1 MNSADAW
8 KDISEALRK
17 SASRRTHDPPPRPK
31 TNAAEPVAI
40 IGVSGRLP
48 GCATVQAFWDALDR
62 NEPLITRC
70 DLDWMQT
77 RLGLPEGPEGDGF
90 FGGFMP
96 GADTFDAG
104 FFDVNPGDAADMDP
118 RLRLLLM
125 EVYHALNDAGLSPGA
140 MAGSKTAMFV
150 AAQDAEYDDA
160 LRPQTGGETYAQSC
174 MLANQLSYVF
184 DFNGPSEVI
193 EAQCASSALAL
204 HRAVQSLRSGEADC
218 CIVAGVTLLLRS
230 EPFEVLQATGQLSAK
245 GTVDSFG
252 ANASGHIR
260 SEGAI
265 ALVLKPL
272 CDAVRDKDPIHAVIR
287 ETAVNFNGRDGASIA
302 APNPK
307 RHAEVIEDC
316 YRRAAINPAHVG
328 TIEAQGMG
336 NALSDLAE
344 WQAINRAL
352 MTLARE
358 QGQDLKDAS
367 CAVSTLKPLIGHMEA
382 ASGLGAV
389 LKLIHS
395 FNSDQIFPI
404 TNFDAPHPDLDTA
417 NRPAMLAQSKTRWGS
432 SDHPKYAAIHSYSM
446 GGVNAHVLLE
456 AAKKQSSALPQS
468 GGTEVILVSARS
480 KQSLANML
488 RDLLDHVKTHPIHLA
503 DLAYTLRTGRDH
515 FEHRFATVVSTQDGL
530 INALETALSSDGSG
544 VEQQIYFGT
553 TRQTRI
559 AAPAEAMSPDA
570 FARAWVDGAATDALD
585 TDDQVARKIRL
596 PGYAFD
602 RTRHWLKEKT
612 PVSHDVGTFV
622 FDQVAQTLGCD
633 REDVD
638 GTKHIFDFGFDSLFA
653 MRLLG
658 RVAKTFGLSVS
669 GRDLIDFPT
678 LNALVAHYT
687 TLPASQKT
695 TALAPPQ
702 VPVAQGDLPLSIG
715 QQGLWA
721 LQQTRP
727 DMSALNLP
735 LCFKF
740 ADHLSLDA
748 LRHALAHCFETFPIL
763 TSHFELGPNGPMRR
777 ENPQAQIEIDTF
789 EYQGRLPK
797 AEIEKQAKQP
807 FDLAVGP
814 PVRLSVWECEGAP
827 SYLLIVVHHIVFDGG
842 SFAPFCSA
850 FFEAYHAFENGAKAP
865 ANRAPDRSFEA
876 FVLDETAG
884 LSASSEAKA
893 FWLDQLQAP
902 LPDLRLAPDFP
913 RSAAE
918 PFAGAHVSRRLS
930 KQTEKALTA
939 FARDARIPPSAVI
952 LSAFMVLVHRLTGSD
967 DVIVGM
973 PFHGRTDDAYTET
986 VGYLVNMLPIRQQG
1000 LTELCFDDLAR
1011 AVQLRLAEAT
1021 DHASYPFGQMVKDQ
1035 DTPPD
1040 PDCPPVFQIGFEY
1053 QNAFAQDAVPAL
1065 QAEVGASV
1073 ELLQSVVQEGEYELV
1088 LEIRPDDD
1096 GFATTLKFNP
1106 HLFDTD
1112 RIEKHLQRL
1121 DHILGQAC
1129 KNPKV
1134 DVAGVD
1140 LILKDER
1147 KVLMTR
1153 SSTEND
1159 TSSTDGSLLDLIQ
1172 PHVTARG
1179 DQIAVSS
1186 DGQSFTYHA
1195 LQKASHAIAG
1205 QLDQLGVC
1213 EGTRVAMLLSRS
1225 ADVVPAIMGV
1235 LRLGASFVPLDP
1247 DHPKSRLKHILQD
1260 CGADI
1265 ILASKDHQNLATSL
1279 ASPGQT
1285 VVIADPE
1292 ARAIKVSH
1300 QAPAPQDT
1308 AYIIYTSGSTGQPKG
1323 VEVSHGALINLLT
1336 SLQARLGT
1344 GPHVRMLA
1352 TTTFAFDISI
1362 LELLLPIVAGGE
1374 VRVFGGVDTNAL
1386 KADIEAYQPTM
1397 MQATPSAWVSLL
1409 AAGWVPDAD
1418 ITLLC
1423 GGEALPEPL
1432 RARFAKAKA
1441 TVWNMYGPTET
1452 TIWSTCGPMSVEGD
1466 AIDIGTPIANTQVY
1480 ILDDQQ
1486 RLLPPGEP
1494 GELCIAGAGLA
1505 KGYVNQPEKTKDAF
1519 VANPFERGARL
1530 YRTGDLARWSSDGR
1544 LIHLGRKDQMIK
1556 IRGHRVEPGEIE
1568 AVLEAVS
1575 GVEQA
1580 TVVARQVD
1588 QALQLIAY
1596 VTRKEV
1602 AAVNTGDV
1610 RNAVQQSLPDYM
1622 HPAHVVWIDDTPL
1635 TPAGKRDR
1643 KALSDRD
1650 LAPVDRGQRHSAA
1663 SHLEDDIH
1671 RIWCRVLNVARIP
1684 RDMGFFEA
1692 GGCSVTAATAA
1703 LQIADQF
1710 DVPFT
1715 PTDLFRTPTI
1725 ADIARKIQPGAPQ
1738 HSPIAAP
1745 PSSSPAFSTRIPT
1758 SETAPSGAL
1767 AIVGMSCSLPGA
1779 PNLRAFWDNLQNGHE
1794 AREDI
1799 SREALMSA
1807 GVDPDLIDDPNLIP
1821 VQFSLPDKDGF
1832 DPEFFNISAKNA
1844 AYMDPQFR
1852 HLLQQ
1857 AWLAF
1862 EDAGYLPEDMPDTAV
1877 FTSTSNGHYKTAL
1890 HLQGGLSREDAYAAW
1905 IHGQDGSIPTQIS
1918 YRLGL
1923 TGPSLAVH
1931 TNCSSSLVSLQ
1942 LAQQMLSDRQAGAA
1956 LVGAASIFAV
1966 PGLGHHFLP
1975 GQNLSSDGHC
1985 RSFDAKADGLVAG
1998 EGAGMILVKRLE
2010 DAEHDGDHIY
2020 AVVQGIAVNND
2031 GANKAGFYAP
2041 SVIGQA
2047 RVIKEALAHAQIEGA
2062 QVSYCETHGT
2072 GTALGDPIEVAALS
2086 QVYGRET
2093 AAGLGS
2099 LKPNIGHLDTAA
2111 GLAGLIKTAMILKT
2125 GHIPPSINFDAL
2137 NPAIDLTDSKLRIVD
2152 RKQDWREIDTADK
2165 GTRYA
2170 SVSAFGIGGTNAH
2183 AIVSNHDPIPPDPDE
2198 NGPQIVVLSA
2208 ASPEQLHTHV
2218 TQLHAFL
2225 EDADHLRLC
2234 DIAFTL
2240 QVGRKAMAYRYAC
2253 VAHSLEDLQSSLAQ
2267 ALKTQAGYWGHVSLD
2282 GPHMD
2287 REDSAVLLAHWNA
2300 SQSLDKIAQLWA
2312 SGADIA
2318 WQSLP
2323 SSGGRRV
2330 SLPTYPFKKE
2340 RFWVD
2345 SLKQPTGVAETVAGE
2360 AKPAA
2365 LSIFQKRSGR
2375 FTGTTGVHT
2384 GKRCVALLG
2393 RAARH
2398 AEAFADDPDLDVVS
2412 YPTTPDG
2419 ADHQRFGH
2427 IARQILDLVQGVIA
2441 SGQPTQLQ
2449 VVADSSDAFDQ
2460 GYEAFSAFLDT
2471 AQQECPSISAQFILV
2486 ATEEAAKVVKTAGEQ
2501 SKLTGPVLRR
2511 VTSGTCTT
2519 DAWEETPFVAQGPS
2533 PWRMGGV
2540 YVISGGTGALG
2551 LQMAEQI
2558 ARSATG
2564 TRLILLSRR
2573 GREEGIVDRL
2583 TALRHLAE
2591 VEVKACDLCD
2601 FAQTQQVVEEV
2612 IKRHGALHGV
2622 LHFAGVNAD
2631 AMLANTSGEAFD
2643 RVLGPKVIGAQALD
2657 KAAAGQDLDMFVLAS
2672 SLASAKGSVGQG
2684 DYCLAN
2690 GFLNAF
2696 AARRNAQKP
2705 GLTCSLLWPLW
2716 QDGGM
2721 FPSSR
2726 ALAAMQATTGLHPMP
2741 SDLGFAALDHALRHN
2756 LEQVAVLYGDR
2767 SKAKAWLTE
2776 DPAPQSQGVTETD
2789 DLETY
2794 LSQVIAPVLGR
2805 SQDRFDPGE
2814 PLQNY
2819 GIDSLAITQIAQK
2832 LTPLVGPEAAT
2843 LLYRYPTVNELA
2855 QHLRDVGVSP
2865 QKRIATAAVAP
2876 SIRSRVTQEPT
2887 DDRIAIIG
2895 MSGRYPDA
2903 DTLQEFWQNLAAGRD
2918 SITEVPQ
2925 DRWAIEDV
2933 YEPDQAAAVAQ
2944 GKSYSKCG
2952 GFLTGFADFD
2962 PLFFNIAPKEAWDM
2976 DPQERLVLQAAW
2988 HAMEDAG
2995 ITRRHL
3001 RELYQH
3007 RLGVFAGVTKTGFD
3021 LIGQA
3026 QRDQGKVAF
3035 PHTSFGSIANRVS
3048 YILDA
3053 HGPSMPIDT
3062 MCSSGLTAIHQ
3073 ACKAL
3078 LSGEC
3083 DLALATAVNLYL
3095 HPSNYSGL
3103 SSAYM
3108 LSPTGRCHSFGS
3120 AADGYVPGEG
3130 VGAFLLKPLADAK
3143 RDEDPIHA
3151 VILASQV
3158 NHGGRTNG
3166 YTVPS
3171 PKAQASLIRAGLA
3184 QAGLSANDI
3193 GVVEA
3198 HGTGTALGD
3207 PIEVAALKEAFE
3219 PDQPDPQ
3226 SIALSSVKS
3235 NCGHAEAAAGLA
3247 GLSKAVLQI
3256 QARQIAPSL
3265 HSAQT
3270 NGGIDFAKSP
3280 FHVPQRLLDWPSKE
3294 GTPRRATVSSFGAG
3308 GANAFVVVEEAD
3320 PPEMATAE
3328 DQDRILIFPVSARNW
3343 DGLRRV
3349 AQALHDHVQRGSDR
3363 LCDIAFTLQQGREAL
3378 QSRAAVIASTREALL
3393 RGLDALSKDIS
3404 ASAEVLGEEDAAVEA
3419 LARAWTA
3426 GSDIAWPDMAAEAR
3440 PRRIRLPLYPFERQR
3455 FWFEPASM
3463 SEQSDASH
3471 IVLKPVWL
3479 LGEQAADDVSDRPLT
3494 VIDANADQKR
3504 LILSEYPNA
3513 LFETA
3518 QTIMQSAPPEAAHLV
3533 WFANGDDPAKA
3544 LLHLAQS
3551 LMRHGC
3557 QGRSLGLTVITRGA
3571 FATDMGA
3578 AAVHG
3583 LAGSLAQE
3591 VPLWDIRALDLGA
3604 SDALHLAKALRVRGQ
3619 AGQVSFLY
3627 QAGAWHTRCLVPG
3640 VWEVPKTAT
3649 YAEGGVYV
3657 VIGGA
3662 GGLGQAWTRH
3672 VLAQTDAKIIW
3683 LGRSSPNG
3691 DVAQARE
3698 RFGQA
3703 VDYVKTDAR
3712 DKASLQ
3718 KSLARIHQDYGR
3730 IDGVIVSALA
3740 GYDCAVADLTDSV
3753 FDDVMATRVQVVQN
3767 LSECLRDKRPGFVV
3781 AFSSMASFARP
3792 AGMPAYAAGCAAADA
3807 AMSDLGHALRCQAT
3821 VINWGYWD
3829 IGGGARV
3836 TQAMKALVEKRGVV
3850 PMDPTQAF
3858 AAMDWAISAGMP
3870 QVAITRTTRPD
3881 AIEAFRGDI
3890 TWTGLS
3896 AQRLPPLPAISP
3908 SQKAPPALSL
3918 AEELDA
3924 WLARLTHAALFEA
3937 GFIDAQSQTDAPDQH
3952 GMLSKYRPWWD
3963 EAMHILCAQGWMARR
3978 GDGSLRVAR
3987 APSSDVWQAWQDA
4000 QQKFRNEPATRVLA
4014 VLASDCLRHLG
4025 AILRGETLVTDI
4037 LFPDGKMDK
4046 IEGLYSNNAICDFF
4060 NSVLADGVDAVVRQ
4074 RIEQDPEARLRILEI
4089 GAGTGGSTSI
4099 LLPRLA
4105 SVSSSI
4111 AEYRYTDLSR
4121 SFFDHARTRFGRV
4134 PFLEFSLLDIEQSIA
4149 PQGLMP
4155 GRYDVVFGTN
4165 VLHATR
4171 DIRNTL
4177 RNAKS
4182 LLRPGGLLMV
4192 NDISDKSV
4200 PASLL
4205 FGLIDGWA
4213 LAEDRHLRI
4222 EGSPGLFPDTWQQ
4235 VMEMEGFTN
4244 VQRPAQ
4250 DHHNLGQLILLGQSD
4265 GVVFGRAV
4273 PEPRTTPEAESS
4285 HPSEHAAT
4293 DEDAQNGDAKGAL
4306 EMGELEDVIEE
4317 ALADAL
4323 VIDRADIA
4331 NDMPFSDYGLDSIL
4345 GVGFITAL
4353 ERQFRLKLNTTLLFD
4368 HSTVAQLAAYLGS
4381 EHADDIQLP
4390 KAHRARSLAMNEAS
4404 ATTSSAPTEGIA
4416 IIGMSGQFPGARSVD
4431 AFWQN
4436 MITGVDPVSELPSSY
4451 LSPDSVSDTPAPG
4464 KSYCK
4469 WGGIL
4474 QSRSEFDPLFFN
4486 LAPRDAPSMN
4496 PHQRLILQEAWRAL
4510 ENAGINPRDC
4520 AGTQTGI
4527 FVGCEPSGY
4536 VEGNFVGA
4544 SDAIVASRLSYFL
4557 DLRGPALVINTGC
4570 SSSAVALHQACE
4582 ALRYGQCDMAL
4593 AGGAFAVMGQD
4604 ILIGLAQTDMLTHS
4618 GRCRSFDAEAD
4629 GMVMSEAVGMV
4640 ALKPLDTAL
4649 RDGDPIHG
4657 IIRASGMNQDGASN
4671 GITAPSGTAQADLIR
4686 DVHARFG
4693 IDPSQISYFET
4704 HGTGTKLGDPVE
4716 ANALVKAFKAH
4727 DLPRQSC
4734 AIGSSKSHVGH
4745 SAAAAGVTGLM
4756 AVLMSM
4762 KHQTLPGLRHFETLN
4777 PLIDFEGSP
4786 FFPLAEQT
4794 EWSGADDR
4802 PLMAA
4807 LNSFGHSGTN
4817 AHLVIEAAPRASA
4830 PNPATDAETL
4840 IVLSAKDLEGL
4851 NALASELGAAL
4862 DKAPALTLRDIAHT
4876 LRVGR
4881 AALETRAAFI
4891 TADVQDLREKL
4902 RALSISQA
4910 PETLSWCAFN
4920 TVPAKWTK
4928 QTGPRPQAPASDAN
4942 LDSLA
4947 KAFVSGAVIDWD
4959 RYDSCPEGLR
4969 CHLPGYP
4976 FARNSYWRND
4986 APLAAPRRPSPKT
4999 CRFSLSDPI
5008 LRDHVVSGRPTLPG
5022 VAYIDQAL
5030 TALGHDRGCTL
5041 ENLVWPV
5048 PVVATETVDLD
5059 IALPNSTD
5067 GNLQIMS
5074 SAPETKVHF
5083 QARVTRS
5090 DATTAKVDLE
5100 AIRARLSSYEIRP
5113 EALYDRFESAG
5124 IRHGV
5129 TLRSVKALWAQ
5140 SDDALAMLEK
5150 AGTQD
5155 ASAADPCILD
5165 AAWQMTM
5172 AMSMVTAST
5181 PGDAQPLL
5189 PFSMEHCVYHR
5200 PLAGR
5205 RFWVWARKRMQ
5216 GALALVDIDVMDEA
5230 GEAFMSMKGLH
5241 SRPRATRMS
5250 DRLAVRVDDPFLKEH
5265 SGIVPVAMML
5275 DHLTSGAPLPVA
5287 LTQLVWPQFCRPNG
5301 DTALDEIV
5309 QGEQILLQGDAA
5321 DGTRA
5326 VFCQANRDQTSI
5338 TRPAPLNLQE
5348 LSQPL
5353 SDTLSRDQCH
5363 AILQG
5368 THGPSLMRIT
5378 SLAQNGDHALA
5389 TIAAPAERRTVPL
5402 INNAILAGVIW
5413 VQQHRTSPDLPM
5425 PFGLDRFVL
5434 HRREDAP
5441 EHALAYARKAK
5452 AQSTLTNGV
5461 VLDIDLVDGDGHL
5474 IASLQGLILKWP
5486 ATDNAELTLSTPTWT
5501 QKPLDHPKSVL
5512 EHQVTIAVA
5521 GMPMDHVQTIVPKA
5535 TVFELP
5541 TTFEEACATL
5551 LSVVQNAPNQPL
5563 ILLIDAASPLCGLTG
5578 FMRSLRL
5585 EHPAS
5590 HAQAILVQGTQAE
5603 AQMRHW
5609 LVDAVTSPGAD
5620 VVTSYDEHG
5629 VRRIADMTPVETPT
5643 ETPTAPSV
5651 FEPGDVVWVTGG
5663 LGGIGQS
5670 VARHYAVE
5678 RGIRVVVTGRS
5689 TLRSRD
5695 WDFIEDIE
5703 SNGGKITHMQG
5714 DVTDSL
5720 HTERLVKDIL
5730 SQEGQ
5735 LDGVIHAAGVLEDCY
5750 LKTMSAEAL
5759 HRVLAPKT
5767 LGTRA
5772 LDLATQDIPLKAFV
5786 LCSSVAGNLGNAGQA
5801 AYSAANAYQ
5810 DSYANWRRAEERLG
5824 RRTGLS
5830 LSIAWPLWQDGGMKM
5845 GAAQEALMRTGTGMQ
5860 PMPTDE
5866 GLRALD
5872 LALGTERANVM
5883 VAYGDAK
5890 ELRDKLFS
5898 FRYPTSDGPAP
5909 VNTPAK
5915 APPVPKTLAHR
5926 LKSLVSKVQHIPEH
5940 KVQMEKDLSDYGFD
5954 SISFTELANALNTE
5968 FGLTIMPTLFFEIP
5982 DLASL
5987 ADHLT
5992 THHNVAATVAAT
6004 EVETPMPTAPIAPIT
6019 RETAAPLCEIAVV
6032 GMAAKLPGAPDVDAL
6047 WDTIDAMADVIS
6059 EVPST
6064 RWDWRAHLD
6073 ENDPAL
6079 QAAKWG
6085 GFVADADCFDHAF
6098 FGISPAEA
6106 EVLDPQLRLTLE
6118 TAWSAL
6124 ENAAI
6129 APTSLSGSKTGV
6141 FAGVATRDYAD
6152 LLAEA
6157 RAQEQLSSA
6166 AEPFSFLIANRLS
6179 YFLNLRGPSETID
6192 TACSSSL
6199 IAIHRAIESLR
6210 MGTCTLAL
6218 AGGVHVMASPRI
6230 TLASAKAG
6238 MLSPTGRCMTFDDRA
6253 NGYVRSEGAAML
6265 VLKPLDTAQRDGDR
6279 ILGVIRASG
6288 ENHGGRASAPT
6299 APNAAAQAE
6308 LITDVHRS
6316 SGIDPRALG
6325 YIEAHGTGTVLGD
6338 PVEINGLKA
6347 AFEGLGVL
6355 SDDVEIPIGSLK
6367 TNIGHTEAAAG
6378 ASAVIKV
6385 LQMFKHGRIPGNP
6398 HLKTPNPYLALDDAP
6413 FSLATISRDW
6423 PRVIDKTG
6431 HAVPRAAA
6439 VSSFGVGGSNAH
6451 LVLTEHLG
6459 DAPMA
6464 TLDDR
6469 EAVLL
6474 LSAKTASALRQSAS
6488 NLASFLR
6495 RNASNLR
6502 LRDVAHTLSVGRAV
6516 MEHRLACVARDLP
6529 DACDLLDAMG
6539 SGQTVPRLHVGEVA
6553 DRPDDPHATRTTDQ
6567 AQAAEWIAHGQTDK
6581 ALAAWVRGMDL
6592 DWATL
6597 GHDASARRVAL
6608 PTYPFARTR
6617 HWVDL
6622 RPKLPPVAQPA
6633 ATATVSFAVEQWVA
6647 TAREPVTTKLGDRR
6661 PALILGTDP
6670 SAAVPGHET
6679 VIAKDLGKI
6688 TQQIQENGAG
6698 ADILFC
6704 LRPASGHVLPDLPQ
6718 ILEVIQA
6725 CVSAPVAPHS
6735 LRFVGLA
6742 EDPERYAVLDATIAL
6757 ARSLGKVMPN
6767 TFVVSSFG
6775 GDLPWEDL
6783 LHQSV
6788 LDTLADAG
6796 KSVRYRMGE
6805 RQVLSQTALDLRGSV
6820 SCPVRKDGVYWVL
6833 GGTGELGRATCKYL
6847 ASRGAR
6853 TLFVS
6858 SRRTMDKSAKDELGQ
6873 LTCEIHDLQASVTDV
6888 ASLKAAYQ
6896 TLLQKQG
6903 RLDGVFHLAGQ
6914 SGAAPIE
6921 NATLDGFE
6929 ATLSAKHT
6937 GTVALL
6943 DLLREQDL
6951 DFLCCYSSSSA
6962 VYGDMGSLDYAFA
6975 NRFQSAL
6982 AQEYPR
6988 LCAIEWPLWQVST
7001 LPDADAHQLY
7011 LATSRQSGISDR
7023 DAMTALDGIL
7033 ASGQSRVLVETS
7045 MRRPDAE
7052 ASKPVATQ
7060 PQPSNDTSGD
7070 LTWRLRCAAGQLL
7083 KMAPKDIALDKNLAD
7098 LGFESITLN
7107 EFAKLLTAEL
7117 GQTVP
7122 PSVFFSHATLRKLSR
7137 HFEETGIVATRAA
7150 TIMPTGIDVDR
7161 RSVAI
7166 IGMSGRFPMARDV
7179 DEMWDIL
7186 AQGKNAVTEIDP
7198 DRFDWRQIYEPGKS
7212 VSKWCG
7218 QIPGLAE
7225 FDPLFFEI
7233 SPLEAER
7240 MDPRQRHLLQEAWH
7254 ALEDAAL
7261 GPEQLKTQR
7270 IGSFVGVEEGSDYQR
7285 RVDQIS
7291 LTGAH
7296 NGVLASRLAYFLD
7309 FNGPAQA
7316 INTACSSGLVA
7327 AHMACQALRLNECDI
7342 ALAAGVNL
7350 MVAPEAYV
7358 GMSQAGMLSP
7368 DGKCHAFDKRA
7379 NGMVPG
7385 EAVAVLVLKPLHKAL
7400 ADGDPIHGVIKASG
7414 TNYDG
7419 RTNGITA
7426 PSGAAQTALLTDL
7439 FEDAKVAAQDV
7450 DWVVS
7455 HGTGTE
7461 LGDMV
7466 EAHALQ
7472 DVFRGYVPQQNTA
7485 VTSTKSN
7492 FGHTFAASGLVSV
7505 IAMLQA
7511 MRAEQIPPSLHCA
7524 EPNGHVDWQNGPI
7537 FLNSSV
7543 KAWPRHKER
7552 ARIGSVSAF
7561 GISGTNAAMV
7571 ISDGPETQVPPAE
7584 TDDPQLIALSAKTK
7598 ESLIAMAARLKAHLR
7613 SQAATDQSF
7622 AEISKT
7628 LLTGRH
7634 PFAHRLAFVAKNK
7647 DDASK
7652 QLARF
7657 ADGLGVAHHGIC
7669 DAEPTE
7675 NLHPIQTQQRGD
7687 LTALAE
7693 AFCKGTNLD
7702 WTTLWPS
7709 GTRRVSLPGT
7719 IFAKERCW
7727 IDARHPAVET
7737 PEPHTEPSASHD
7749 PTGGLHLVTKALEH
7763 TNGHALTNVIWGAGF
7778 DPADQLHVRDLG
7790 RVGFAF
7796 CRDETLKEA
7805 AWLGSPSEL
7814 LRDQPETVRLPRL
7827 RAGMR
7832 PMPKLDGVED
7842 FFGNRTGFM
7851 GTVAVGQTGLSG
7863 ILDSLWHAVSQHI
7876 HLEHHQSAS
7885 PASLGYVALL
7895 NDLPHSVTFAGS
7907 LRSDGTDEF
7916 ADYDISLYDEQ
7927 GRTIAVLNDLS
7938 CAVGFAC
7945 DDIDLDEVTH

>member
-1 MNSADAW
+1 
-8 KDISEALRK
+8 
-17 SASRRTHDPPPRPK
+17 
-31 TNAAEPVAI
+31 
-40 IGVSGRLP
+40 
-48 GCATVQAFWDALDR
+48 
-62 NEPLITRC
+62 
-70 DLDWMQT
+70 
-77 RLGLPEGPEGDGF
+77 
-90 FGGFMP
+90 
-96 GADTFDAG
+96 
-104 FFDVNPGDAADMDP
+104 
-118 RLRLLLM
+118 
-125 EVYHALNDAGLSPGA
+125 
-140 MAGSKTAMFV
+140 
-150 AAQDAEYDDA
+150 
-160 LRPQTGGETYAQSC
+160 
-174 MLANQLSYVF
+174 
-184 DFNGPSEVI
+184 
-193 EAQCASSALAL
+193 
-204 HRAVQSLRSGEADC
+204 
-218 CIVAGVTLLLRS
+218 
-230 EPFEVLQATGQLSAK
+230 
-245 GTVDSFG
+245 
-252 ANASGHIR
+252 
-260 SEGAI
+260 
-265 ALVLKPL
+265 
-272 CDAVRDKDPIHAVIR
+272 
-287 ETAVNFNGRDGASIA
+287 
-302 APNPK
+302 
-307 RHAEVIEDC
+307 
-316 YRRAAINPAHVG
+316 
-328 TIEAQGMG
+328 
-336 NALSDLAE
+336 
-344 WQAINRAL
+344 
-352 MTLARE
+352 
-358 QGQDLKDAS
+358 
-367 CAVSTLKPLIGHMEA
+367 
-382 ASGLGAV
+382 
-389 LKLIHS
+389 
-395 FNSDQIFPI
+395 
-404 TNFDAPHPDLDTA
+404 
-417 NRPAMLAQSKTRWGS
+417 
-432 SDHPKYAAIHSYSM
+432 
-446 GGVNAHVLLE
+446 
-456 AAKKQSSALPQS
+456 
-468 GGTEVILVSARS
+468 
-480 KQSLANML
+480 
-488 RDLLDHVKTHPIHLA
+488 
-503 DLAYTLRTGRDH
+503 
-515 FEHRFATVVSTQDGL
+515 
-530 INALETALSSDGSG
+530 
-544 VEQQIYFGT
+544 
-553 TRQTRI
+553 
-559 AAPAEAMSPDA
+559 
-570 FARAWVDGAATDALD
+570 
-585 TDDQVARKIRL
+585 
-596 PGYAFD
+596 
-602 RTRHWLKEKT
+602 
-612 PVSHDVGTFV
+612 
-622 FDQVAQTLGCD
+622 
-633 REDVD
+633 
-638 GTKHIFDFGFDSLFA
+638 
-653 MRLLG
+653 
-658 RVAKTFGLSVS
+658 
-669 GRDLIDFPT
+669 
-678 LNALVAHYT
+678 
-687 TLPASQKT
+687 
-695 TALAPPQ
+695 
-702 VPVAQGDLPLSIG
+702 
-715 QQGLWA
+715 
-721 LQQTRP
+721 
-727 DMSALNLP
+727 
-735 LCFKF
+735 
-740 ADHLSLDA
+740 
-748 LRHALAHCFETFPIL
+748 
-763 TSHFELGPNGPMRR
+763 
-777 ENPQAQIEIDTF
+777 
-789 EYQGRLPK
+789 
-797 AEIEKQAKQP
+797 
-807 FDLAVGP
+807 
-814 PVRLSVWECEGAP
+814 
-827 SYLLIVVHHIVFDGG
+827 
-842 SFAPFCSA
+842 
-850 FFEAYHAFENGAKAP
+850 
-865 ANRAPDRSFEA
+865 
-876 FVLDETAG
+876 
-884 LSASSEAKA
+884 
-893 FWLDQLQAP
+893 
-902 LPDLRLAPDFP
+902 
-913 RSAAE
+913 
-918 PFAGAHVSRRLS
+918 
-930 KQTEKALTA
+930 
-939 FARDARIPPSAVI
+939 
-952 LSAFMVLVHRLTGSD
+952 
-967 DVIVGM
+967 
-973 PFHGRTDDAYTET
+973 
-986 VGYLVNMLPIRQQG
+986 
-1000 LTELCFDDLAR
+1000 
-1011 AVQLRLAEAT
+1011 
-1021 DHASYPFGQMVKDQ
+1021 
-1035 DTPPD
+1035 
-1040 PDCPPVFQIGFEY
+1040 
-1053 QNAFAQDAVPAL
+1053 
-1065 QAEVGASV
+1065 
-1073 ELLQSVVQEGEYELV
+1073 
-1088 LEIRPDDD
+1088 
-1096 GFATTLKFNP
+1096 
-1106 HLFDTD
+1106 
-1112 RIEKHLQRL
+1112 
-1121 DHILGQAC
+1121 
-1129 KNPKV
+1129 
-1134 DVAGVD
+1134 
-1140 LILKDER
+1140 
-1147 KVLMTR
+1147 
-1153 SSTEND
+1153 
-1159 TSSTDGSLLDLIQ
+1159 
-1172 PHVTARG
+1172 
-1179 DQIAVSS
+1179 
-1186 DGQSFTYHA
+1186 
-1195 LQKASHAIAG
+1195 
-1205 QLDQLGVC
+1205 
-1213 EGTRVAMLLSRS
+1213 
-1225 ADVVPAIMGV
+1225 
-1235 LRLGASFVPLDP
+1235 
-1247 DHPKSRLKHILQD
+1247 
-1260 CGADI
+1260 
-1265 ILASKDHQNLATSL
+1265 
-1279 ASPGQT
+1279 
-1285 VVIADPE
+1285 
-1292 ARAIKVSH
+1292 
-1300 QAPAPQDT
+1300 
-1308 AYIIYTSGSTGQPKG
+1308 
-1323 VEVSHGALINLLT
+1323 
-1336 SLQARLGT
+1336 
-1344 GPHVRMLA
+1344 
-1352 TTTFAFDISI
+1352 
-1362 LELLLPIVAGGE
+1362 
-1374 VRVFGGVDTNAL
+1374 
-1386 KADIEAYQPTM
+1386 
-1397 MQATPSAWVSLL
+1397 
-1409 AAGWVPDAD
+1409 
-1418 ITLLC
+1418 
-1423 GGEALPEPL
+1423 
-1432 RARFAKAKA
+1432 
-1441 TVWNMYGPTET
+1441 
-1452 TIWSTCGPMSVEGD
+1452 
-1466 AIDIGTPIANTQVY
+1466 
-1480 ILDDQQ
+1480 
-1486 RLLPPGEP
+1486 
-1494 GELCIAGAGLA
+1494 
-1505 KGYVNQPEKTKDAF
+1505 
-1519 VANPFERGARL
+1519 
-1530 YRTGDLARWSSDGR
+1530 
-1544 LIHLGRKDQMIK
+1544 
-1556 IRGHRVEPGEIE
+1556 
-1568 AVLEAVS
+1568 
-1575 GVEQA
+1575 
-1580 TVVARQVD
+1580 
-1588 QALQLIAY
+1588 
-1596 VTRKEV
+1596 
-1602 AAVNTGDV
+1602 
-1610 RNAVQQSLPDYM
+1610 
-1622 HPAHVVWIDDTPL
+1622 
-1635 TPAGKRDR
+1635 
-1643 KALSDRD
+1643 
-1650 LAPVDRGQRHSAA
+1650 
-1663 SHLEDDIH
+1663 
-1671 RIWCRVLNVARIP
+1671 
-1684 RDMGFFEA
+1684 
-1692 GGCSVTAATAA
+1692 
-1703 LQIADQF
+1703 
-1710 DVPFT
+1710 
-1715 PTDLFRTPTI
+1715 
-1725 ADIARKIQPGAPQ
+1725 
-1738 HSPIAAP
+1738 
-1745 PSSSPAFSTRIPT
+1745 
-1758 SETAPSGAL
+1758 
-1767 AIVGMSCSLPGA
+1767 
-1779 PNLRAFWDNLQNGHE
+1779 
-1794 AREDI
+1794 
-1799 SREALMSA
+1799 
-1807 GVDPDLIDDPNLIP
+1807 
-1821 VQFSLPDKDGF
+1821 
-1832 DPEFFNISAKNA
+1832 
-1844 AYMDPQFR
+1844 
-1852 HLLQQ
+1852 
-1857 AWLAF
+1857 
-1862 EDAGYLPEDMPDTAV
+1862 
-1877 FTSTSNGHYKTAL
+1877 
-1890 HLQGGLSREDAYAAW
+1890 
-1905 IHGQDGSIPTQIS
+1905 
-1918 YRLGL
+1918 
-1923 TGPSLAVH
+1923 H

-1942 LAQQMLSDRQAGAA
+1942 MAQQMLSDGKAGAA

-2010 DAEHDGDHIY
+2010 DAKRDGDHIY

-2041 SVIGQA
+2041 SVSGQA
-2047 RVIKEALAHAQIEGA
+2047 RVIKEALADAQIEGA

-2152 RKQDWREIDTADK
+2152 RKQDWQEIDTADK

-2183 AIVSNHDPIPPDPDE
+2183 AIVSNHDPIPKGPDE

-2218 TQLHAFL
+2218 AQLHAFL
-2225 EDADHLRLC
+2225 EDSDHLRLC

-2253 VAHSLEDLQSSLAQ
+2253 VARSLEDLQSSLAQ
-2267 ALKTQAGYWGHVSLD
+2267 ALKTKAGYWGHASPD

-2323 SSGGRRV
+2323 SSSGRRV

-2345 SLKQPTGVAETVAGE
+2345 SLKQPNGGAETVAGE
-2360 AKPAA
+2360 TKAAA
-2365 LSIFQKRSGR
+2365 LSIFQKRSGH
-2375 FTGTTGVHT
+2375 FTGTTGVFT
-2384 GKRCVALLG
+2384 GKRCVVLLG

-2398 AEAFADDPDLDVVS
+2398 EEAFAEDPNLDVVT
-2412 YPTTPDG
+2412 YPTNLGG
-2419 ADHQRFGH
+2419 ADHESFGH

-2441 SGQPTQLQ
+2441 TGHPTQLQ
-2449 VVADSSDAFDQ
+2449 VIAESSEAFDQ

-2471 AQQECPSISAQFILV
+2471 ARQECPSMSAQLV
-2486 ATEEAAKVVKTAGEQ
+2486 LVENEEPAEVVKLATEQVTLA
-2501 SKLTGPVLRR
+2501 GPVLRR
-2511 VTSGTCTT
+2511 VTGGTCTT
-2519 DAWEETPFVAQGPS
+2519 DAWEETAFVAQGPS
-2533 PWRMGGV
+2533 PWRMRGV

-2551 LQMAEQI
+2551 LQMAEHI

-2564 TRLILLSRR
+2564 TRLVLMSRR

-2591 VEVKACDLCD
+2591 VEVISCDLCD
-2601 FAQTQQVVEEV
+2601 FAQTRQVVEEV

-2622 LHFAGVNAD
+2622 LHFAGVTAD
-2631 AMLANTSGEAFD
+2631 AMLAKKSVEAFD
-2643 RVLGPKVIGAQALD
+2643 SVLGPKVIGAQALD
-2657 KAAAGQDLDMFVLAS
+2657 TATAGQDLDVFVLAS

-2684 DYCLAN
+2684 DYSLAN

-2726 ALAAMQATTGLHPMP
+2726 ALAAMQATTGLYPLP

-2767 SKAKAWLTE
+2767 AKAKAWLTE
-2776 DPAPQSQGVTETD
+2776 DRALPGQGVTEPD

-2805 SQDRFDPGE
+2805 SEDRFDPGE

-2843 LLYRYPTVNELA
+2843 LLYRYPTVNDLA

-2865 QKRIATAAVAP
+2865 QKRMATAAATP
-2876 SIRSRVTQEPT
+2876 SVRSRVTQEPT

-2944 GKSYSKCG
+2944 GKSYSKWG
-2952 GFLTGFADFD
+2952 GFLEGFADFD
-2962 PLFFNIAPKEAWDM
+2962 PLFFNIAPRDAWDM

-2995 ITRRHL
+2995 ITRRQL
-3001 RELYQH
+3001 REVYQH

-3095 HPSNYSGL
+3095 HPSNYTGL

-3130 VGAFLLKPLADAK
+3130 VGAFLLKPLANAK
-3143 RDEDPIHA
+3143 RDEDPVHA

-3171 PKAQASLIRAGLA
+3171 PKAQASLIRAGLT
-3184 QAGLSANDI
+3184 QAGLSATDI

-3219 PDQPDPQ
+3219 PDHPDPQ

-3270 NGGIDFAKSP
+3270 NGGIEFAKSP

-3308 GANAFVVVEEAD
+3308 GANAFVIVEEAD
-3320 PPEMATAE
+3320 PPEKAIAE

-3349 AQALHDHVQRGSDR
+3349 ARALQDHVQNGSDR

-3393 RGLDALSKDIS
+3393 RGLDALSKDMS
-3404 ASAEVLGEEDAAVEA
+3404 ASAQVLGEEDAGAEA

-3426 GSDIAWPDMAAEAR
+3426 GADVPWPDTAADTAADVAADTAGEAR
-3440 PRRIRLPLYPFERQR
+3440 PRRIRLPHYPFEKQR
-3455 FWFEPASM
+3455 FWFEPAPM
-3463 SEQSDASH
+3463 RAQSDAPH
-3471 IVLKPVWL
+3471 IILKPVWL
-3479 LGEQAADDVSDRPLT
+3479 LGDQAADDMVDRPLT
-3494 VIDANADQKR
+3494 VVDANADQKR

-3518 QTIMQSAPPEAAHLV
+3518 QTIMQSAPPEAANLV
-3533 WFANGDDPAKA
+3533 WFANDDDPAKA

-3557 QGRSLGLTVITRGA
+3557 QGHSLGLTVITHGA
-3571 FATDMGA
+3571 FATDVNA

-3604 SDALHLAKALRVRGQ
+3604 SDALELTKALRVRGK

-3640 VWEVPKTAT
+3640 IWDVPKTAP

-3683 LGRSSPNG
+3683 LGRSSQKG

-3712 DKASLQ
+3712 DKASLKQ
-3718 KSLARIHQDYGR
+3718 SLNRIHQEYGR

-3740 GYDCAVADLTDSV
+3740 GYDCAIADLTDSV

-3767 LSECLRDKRPGFVV
+3767 LSECLRGKRPGFVV

-3807 AMSDLGHALRCQAT
+3807 AMSDLGRDLRCQAT

-3850 PMDPTQAF
+3850 PLEPAHAF

-3870 QVAITRTTRPD
+3870 QVAITRTTRTD
-3881 AIEAFRGDI
+3881 AIEAYRGDM
-3890 TWTGLS
+3890 TWTALS
-3896 AQRLPPLPAISP
+3896 APRLPPLPAISP
-3908 SQKAPPALSL
+3908 SQKAPTALSL
-3918 AEELDA
+3918 ADELDA

-3937 GFIDAQSQTDAPDQH
+3937 GFTSAQPQTDAPDQN
-3952 GMLSKYRPWWD
+3952 GMLSKYRPWWN
-3963 EAMHILCAQGWMARR
+3963 EAMRILCAQGWMARR
-3978 GDGSLRVAR
+3978 GDGSLQVAR
-3987 APSSDVWQAWQDA
+3987 APSSDVWQAWQNA

-4060 NSVLADGVDAVVRQ
+4060 NSVLADGVEAVLRQ
-4074 RIEQDPEARLRILEI
+4074 RIEQDPDARLRILEI

-4105 SVSSSI
+4105 AMSTSI

-4121 SFFDHARTRFGRV
+4121 SFFDHARKRFGRV

-4192 NDISDKSV
+4192 NDISEKSV

-4213 LAEDRHLRI
+4213 LAEDRHARI

-4250 DHHNLGQLILLGQSD
+4250 DHHNLGQLIILGQSD
-4265 GVVFGRAV
+4265 GVVFDSAV
-4273 PEPRTTPEAESS
+4273 PEPRSTLEVESS
-4285 HPSEHAAT
+4285 HPSEQAAT
-4293 DEDAQNGDAKGAL
+4293 DADAQNRVTKGAL
-4306 EMGELEDVIEE
+4306 EIGELEDVIEE

-4331 NDMPFSDYGLDSIL
+4331 HDMPFSDYGLDSIL

-4353 ERQFRLKLNTTLLFD
+4353 ERQLGLKLNTTLLFD
-4368 HSTVAQLAAYLGS
+4368 HSTVALLAAYLRS

-4390 KAHRARSLAMNEAS
+4390 KTHHARSRAVNEVS

-4436 MITGVDPVSELPSSY
+4436 MISGVDPVSELPSSY
-4451 LSPDSVSDTPAPG
+4451 LSPDRISETPAPG

-4536 VEGNFVGA
+4536 VEGTFVGA

-4582 ALRYGQCDMAL
+4582 ALRHGECEMAL

-4686 DVHARFG
+4686 DVHARFD

-4727 DLPRQSC
+4727 DLPCHSC

-4745 SAAAAGVTGLM
+4745 SAAAAGVTGLI

-4762 KHQTLPGLRHFETLN
+4762 KHRMLPGLRHFETLN

-4794 EWSGADDR
+4794 EWSGADDS

-4817 AHLVIEAAPRASA
+4817 AHLVIEAAPKAID
-4830 PNPATDAETL
+4830 PNPAADTETL

-4862 DKAPALTLRDIAHT
+4862 DKEAALTLRDIAHT

-4902 RALSISQA
+4902 RALSISQT
-4910 PETLSWCAFN
+4910 PDTLRWCAFN

-4928 QTGPRPQAPASDAN
+4928 QTGPRPEAPASDAN
-4942 LDSLA
+4942 MDSLA
-4947 KAFVSGAVIDWD
+4947 QAFVSGAVIDWD
-4959 RYDSCPEGLR
+4959 RYDSCSEGRR

-4976 FARNSYWRND
+4976 FARNTYWRNE
-4986 APLAAPRRPSPKT
+4986 APLAAPHRPSPKT

-5030 TALGHDRGCTL
+5030 TALGLDRGCTL

-5059 IALPNSTD
+5059 IALPNSAGD
-5067 GNLQIMS
+5067 NLQIMS

-5090 DATTAKVDLE
+5090 NATTAKVDLE

-5124 IRHGV
+5124 IRHGI

-5140 SDDALAMLEK
+5140 SDDALAMLEQ

-5155 ASAADPCILD
+5155 ASATDPCILD

-5181 PGDAQPLL
+5181 SDDAQPLL
-5189 PFSMEHCVYHR
+5189 PFSMEQCVYRR
-5200 PLAGR
+5200 PLAGH

-5230 GEAFMSMKGLH
+5230 GEAFMSMTGLH
-5241 SRPRATRMS
+5241 SRPRAALTS
-5250 DRLAVRVDDPFLKEH
+5250 DGLAVRMDDPFLKEH

-5287 LTQLVWPQFCRPNG
+5287 LSQLVWPQFCRPNG

-5309 QGEQILLQGDAA
+5309 QGEQILLQGDAS

-5326 VFCQANRDQTSI
+5326 VFCQANRDQTSVTI
-5338 TRPAPLNLQE
+5338 PAPLNLQQ
-5348 LSQPL
+5348 LSQAL
-5353 SDTLSRDQCH
+5353 SDTLSGDQCN

-5402 INNAILAGVIW
+5402 INSAILAGVIW
-5413 VQQHRTSPDLPM
+5413 VQQHRTRPGLPM

-5434 HRREDAP
+5434 HQREDAP
-5441 EHALAYARKAK
+5441 ERAFAYARKAK
-5452 AQSTLTNGV
+5452 TQSTVTNGV
-5461 VLDIDLVDGDGHL
+5461 VLDIDLADGHGHL

-5486 ATDNAELTLSTPTWT
+5486 PTDSAELTLSTPTWT
-5501 QKPLDHPKSVL
+5501 EKPLDDLKSVS

-5521 GMPMDHVQTIVPKA
+5521 GVPLDHVQGIVPKA

-5551 LSVVQNAPNQPL
+5551 LSMVQEAPNQPL

-5590 HAQAILVQGTQAE
+5590 HAQAILVQGTQAA

-5620 VVTSYDEHG
+5620 VVASYDEHG
-5629 VRRIADMTPVETPT
+5629 WRRIADMTPVETPT
-5643 ETPTAPSV
+5643 APSV
-5651 FEPGDVVWVTGG
+5651 FERGDVVWVTGG

-5670 VARHYAVE
+5670 IARHYAVE

-5750 LKTMSAEAL
+5750 LRTLSAEAL

-5772 LDLATQDIPLKAFV
+5772 LDLATRDIPLKAFV
-5786 LCSSVAGNLGNAGQA
+5786 LCSSVAGTLGNAGQA

-5810 DSYANWRRAEERLG
+5810 DSYATWRRAEELLG

-5872 LALGTERANVM
+5872 LALSTDRAHVM

-5890 ELRDKLFS
+5890 ELRDKLLS
-5898 FRYPTSDGPAP
+5898 FRYPTRDGPES

-5915 APPVPKTLAHR
+5915 APRVPSTLAHR

-5954 SISFTELANALNTE
+5954 SISFTELANALNAE

-5987 ADHLT
+5987 ADHLI
-5992 THHNVAATVAAT
+5992 THHDVAAT
-6004 EVETPMPTAPIAPIT
+6004 EVETPMPTAPIASIT
-6019 RETAAPLCEIAVV
+6019 RDTAAPLCEIAVV

-6059 EVPST
+6059 EVPSN
-6064 RWDWRAHLD
+6064 RWDWRAHVD

-6085 GFVADADCFDHAF
+6085 GFVEDADCFDHAF

-6106 EVLDPQLRLTLE
+6106 EVLDPQLRLTME

-6355 SDDVEIPIGSLK
+6355 SDDVDIPIGSLK

-6398 HLKTPNPYLALDDAP
+6398 HLKTPNPYLALDNAP

-6423 PRVIDKTG
+6423 PRVIDQKG

-6451 LVLTEHLG
+6451 LVLTEHLD

-6502 LRDVAHTLSVGRAV
+6502 LRDVAHTLRVGRAV
-6516 MEHRLACVARDLP
+6516 MEHRLACVARDVP

-6539 SGQTVPRLHVGEVA
+6539 SGQTVARLYVGEVA
-6553 DRPDDPHATRTTDQ
+6553 DRSDDPRATRTADQ
-6567 AQAAEWIAHGQTDK
+6567 AQAEEWIANGETDK
-6581 ALAAWVRGMDL
+6581 VLAAWVRGMDL

-6622 RPKLPPVAQPA
+6622 RPKTQPA

-6670 SAAVPGHET
+6670 STAVPGHEA
-6679 VIAKDLGKI
+6679 VIVKDLGKI
-6688 TQQIQENGAG
+6688 TQQIQEKGSG

-6704 LRPASGHVLPDLPQ
+6704 LQPATGHVLPDLPH

-6742 EDPERYAVLDATIAL
+6742 EDPKRYAVLDATIGF
-6757 ARSLGKVMPN
+6757 ARSLAKVMPN
-6767 TFVVSSFG
+6767 TFVGTSFG
-6775 GDLPWEDL
+6775 GDLPWKDL
-6783 LHQSV
+6783 LRQSA

-6805 RQVLSQTALDLRGSV
+6805 RRVLSQAALDLRGSV

-6847 ASRGAR
+6847 AARGAR

-6858 SRRTMDKSAKDELGQ
+6858 SRRAMDTSVKNELDQ
-6873 LTCEIHDLQASVTDV
+6873 LTCEIHHVQASVTDV

-6921 NATLDGFE
+6921 IATLEGFE

-6943 DLLREQDL
+6943 DLLHDQDL

-7011 LATSRQSGISDR
+7011 LATSGQSGISER
-7023 DAMTALDGIL
+7023 DAMTGLDGIL

-7045 MRRPDAE
+7045 AQRPDTE
-7052 ASKPVATQ
+7052 ASKPVAAQSQ
-7060 PQPSNDTSGD
+7060 PLGDGSGDLKGD

-7083 KMAPKDIALDKNLAD
+7083 KMAPKDIPLDKNLAD

-7122 PSVFFSHATLRKLSR
+7122 PSVFFSHATLRKLSL
-7137 HFEETGIVATRAA
+7137 HLQDTGAVTDLPTPEPAIQTRF
-7150 TIMPTGIDVDR
+7150 DVDS

-7186 AQGKNAVTEIDP
+7186 AQGKDAVTEIDP
-7198 DRFDWRQIYEPGKS
+7198 DRFDWREIYEPGKS

-7261 GPEQLKTQR
+7261 GPEQLQTQR

-7327 AHMACQALRLNECDI
+7327 AHMACQALRLEECDI

-7385 EAVAVLVLKPLHKAL
+7385 EAVAVLILKSLHKAL

-7439 FEDAKVAAQDV
+7439 FEKAKVAAQDV

-7472 DVFRGYVPQQNTA
+7472 DVFRGDVPQQNTA

-7571 ISDGPETQVPPAE
+7571 ISDGPETRVPPAE
-7584 TDDPQLIALSAKTK
+7584 TDDAQLIALSAKTN
-7598 ESLIAMAARLKAHLR
+7598 ESLIAMAARLQAHLQ
-7613 SQAATDQSF
+7613 SQAATDQEL

-7634 PFAHRLAFVAKNK
+7634 HFAHRLAFVAKNK
-7647 DDASK
+7647 DDASR

-7675 NLHPIQTQQRGD
+7675 NLQPIPTQQRND

-7719 IFAKERCW
+7719 VFAKERCW
-7727 IDARHPAVET
+7727 IDVTDPAVET
-7737 PEPHTEPSASHD
+7737 PEPHTEPSARHD
-7749 PTGGLHLVTKALEH
+7749 PTGGLHMVTRALEH
-7763 TNGHALTNVIWGAGF
+7763 TNGRALTNVIWGAEI
-7778 DPADQLHVRDLG
+7778 DPADQLYVRDLES
-7790 RVGFAF
+7790 VGFAF
-7796 CRDETLKEA
+7796 CRDETRKEA
-7805 AWLGSPSEL
+7805 AWLGSPAEL
-7814 LRDQPETVRLPRL
+7814 LSDQPETVRLPRL
-7827 RAGMR
+7827 RAGLR
-7832 PMPKLDGVED
+7832 PMPKLDGIED
-7842 FFGNRTGFM
+7842 FFGNRARFM
-7851 GTVAVGQTGLSG
+7851 GTVAAGQDGLSG
-7863 ILDSLWHAVSQHI
+7863 VLDRLWHAVSQHI

-7895 NDLPHSVTFAGS
+7895 NDLPHSMTFAGS

-7916 ADYDISLYDEQ
+7916 ADYDISLYNEE
-7927 GRTIAVLNDLS
+7927 GRTIAILNDLS
-7938 CAVGFAC
+7938 CAVGFVC
-7945 DDIDLDEVTH
+7945 SDIDLDEVTN